1 MPLYSFW
8 SGVNSRTL
16 EIILVFELEPG
27 WPRGWC
33 FGFQV
38 HRLCRQQ
45 RISPTRGWEASDPSP
60 GQPTAITEPATTPT
74 VSCPEAIGRGVVAG
88 GVSGG
93 ANSCCQPEIGGGE
106 GLASRSGQR
115 LWPQPGVWVRLEA
128 ADRIE
133 FACHSSG
140 FGHRRRGLIPH
151 FESARSFCL
160 SFPVPQ
166 YFLHWPS
173 PAIAIACAL
182 YFAVFALN

>member
-1 MPLYSFW
+1 MPFYSFW
-8 SGVNSRTL
+8 PGVNSGTL
-16 EIILVFELEPG
+16 EIILVFEVEPG

-133 FACHSSG
+133 FACHSNG
-140 FGHRRRGLIPH
+140 FGHRHRGLFPILNQLGPFACH
-151 FESARSFCL
+151 SLCLNVSSTGLRQRLPLHVHCILRSL
-160 SFPVPQ
+160 
-166 YFLHWPS
+166 L
-173 PAIAIACAL
+173 
-182 YFAVFALN
+182 